1 MEKEKFSLKDQ
12 LFNEG
17 KIIKI
22 ANDIARVYPAF
33 KKDKFIKNVVQSF
46 PELEL
51 KQRITHITECLRN
64 HLPES
69 YAEALE
75 IILNSLPEPCSPKL
89 NDNDFGDFIYA
100 AHGHFVAQ
108 FGCSE
113 EFL

>member
-46 PELEL
+46 PEIIFLNRMPRHL
-51 KQRITHITECLRN
+51 KL
-64 HLPES
+64 
-69 YAEALE
+69 
-75 IILNSLPEPCSPKL
+75 
-89 NDNDFGDFIYA
+89 F
-100 AHGHFVAQ
+100 
-108 FGCSE
+108 
-113 EFL
+113 